1 MLINFKNN
9 YQYLLLFILIV
20 VVHLPFLDADPHY
33 FHSTG
38 RAAFTDE
45 GLYAA
50 QSRNFV
56 NNGSFLISSSD
67 ALIKTPLF
75 GFSLVLPFTIFGISL
90 AIARIWVLLLSAV
103 LLIFF
108 IGRKVNF
115 KILLFCIPFVFL
127 EYYIFEYSQ
136 FSMAEMLA
144 ISCVLAGLVFANNAI
159 ITKSSE
165 QLFIGITFV
174 SMSYFLKIQFIYTL
188 AIAPIYLFLFWIFNK
203 ENKPENRKILLF
215 SLLFTAI
222 YLSFYLLFWYVPNYN
237 LFNFVMQNQSEAK
250 FIDINNWGNRAY
262 ELAVYYFLNPYNIIW
277 SAIVLIVIIVGVFN
291 FKKLTHSEF
300 FGLISM
306 LFIWLVFESHKFVL
320 NYAPSRYFVAIFFV
334 LGYLACLILM
344 ILFETKKFKT
354 FTIIVSLVLLFGQ
367 FINYNKLINE
377 RTYAIK
383 SINKYFANE
392 KLENN
397 LALGAWAAT
406 CTWNAKYNSMPIW
419 DQYFNYKSPLTNLRP
434 NLIII
439 EKNEEDCS
447 LLFKNNHIDL
457 NTVSDSTKNFRIGD
471 WDLTAYWIKK

>member
-56 NNGSFLISSSD
+56 NNGSFLITSSD

-90 AIARIWVLLLSAV
+90 AIARIWVLLLTAV

-144 ISCVLAGLVFANNAI
+144 ISCVLVGLVFANNAI
-159 ITKSSE
+159 ITTSSK

-188 AIAPIYLFLFWIFNK
+188 AIVPFYLFLFWIFNK
-203 ENKPENRKILLF
+203 DNKTESRKILLF
-215 SLLFTAI
+215 SFLFTAI
-222 YLSFYLLFWYVPNYN
+222 YLSFYILFWYITNYN

-262 ELAVYYFLNPYNIIW
+262 ELAVYYFLNPYHIIW
-277 SAIVLIVIIVGVFN
+277 SALVLIVIIVGVFN
-291 FKKLTHSEF
+291 FKKLTHSKF
-300 FGLISM
+300 FGLILM
-306 LFIWLVFESHKFVL
+306 LFIWLGFESHKFVL

-334 LGYLACLILM
+334 LGFLACLILM

-354 FTIIVSLVLLFGQ
+354 FTIIISLLLLFGQ

-419 DQYFNYKSPLTNLRP
+419 DQYFNYKSPLTNLKP
-434 NLIII
+434 MLIII

>member
-1 MLINFKNN
+1 
-9 YQYLLLFILIV
+9 V

-56 NNGSFLISSSD
+56 NNGSFKLSSSD

-75 GFSLVLPFTIFGISL
+75 GFSLVLPFTILGISL
-90 AIARIWVLLLSAV
+90 AKARLWILLLSAV

-108 IGRKVNF
+108 IGRKVNL
-115 KILLFCIPFVFL
+115 KMLLFSIPFVFF

-136 FSMAEMLA
+136 FCMAEMLA
-144 ISCVLAGLVFANNAI
+144 IPCVLAGLVFANNAI
-159 ITKSSE
+159 ITTSRK
-165 QLFIGITFV
+165 QMFIGITFI
-174 SMSYFLKIQFIYTL
+174 SMSYYLKIQFIYTL
-188 AIAPIYLFLFWIFNK
+188 AIVPIYLFLFWIFNK
-203 ENKPENRKILLF
+203 EKKTENRKNLVFSVLF
-215 SLLFTAI
+215 SII
-222 YLSFYLLFWYVPNYN
+222 YLCFYLIFWYIPNYN
-237 LFNFVMQNQSEAK
+237 LLNFVMQNQSEAK
-250 FIDINNWGNRAY
+250 FIEFNNWGNRAY
-262 ELAVYYFLNPYNIIW
+262 ELAVYYFLNPYNIVW
-277 SAIVLIVIIVGVFN
+277 SLTVLLVITVGVFN
-291 FKKLTHSEF
+291 FKKLIYSKF
-300 FGLISM
+300 SGLIFI
-306 LFIWLVFESHKFVL
+306 LFIWLLFESHKFVL

-334 LGYLACLILM
+334 LGFLACLILM
-344 ILFETKKFKT
+344 ILYESKRFKI
-354 FTIIVSLVLLFGQ
+354 FTITISLLLLVSQIG
-367 FINYNKLINE
+367 IYNKLINE
-377 RTYAIK
+377 RTYAIRD
-383 SINKYFANE
+383 INLYFAKD
-392 KLENN
+392 KLENK

-406 CTWNAKYNSMPIW
+406 CTWSSKYNTMPIW
-419 DQYFNYKSPLTNLRP
+419 DQYFNYKSPLTNLKP

>member
-1 MLINFKNN
+1 
-9 YQYLLLFILIV
+9 V

-56 NNGSFLISSSD
+56 NNGSFKLSSSD

-75 GFSLVLPFTIFGISL
+75 GFSLVLPFTILGISL
-90 AIARIWVLLLSAV
+90 AKARLWILLLSAV

-108 IGRKVNF
+108 IGRKVNL
-115 KILLFCIPFVFL
+115 KMLLFSIPFVFF

-136 FSMAEMLA
+136 FCMAEMLA
-144 ISCVLAGLVFANNAI
+144 IPCVLAGLVFANNAI
-159 ITKSSE
+159 ITTSRK
-165 QLFIGITFV
+165 QMFIGITFI
-174 SMSYFLKIQFIYTL
+174 SMSYYLKIQFIYTL
-188 AIAPIYLFLFWIFNK
+188 AIVPIYLFLFWIFNK
-203 ENKPENRKILLF
+203 EKKTENRKNLVFSVLF
-215 SLLFTAI
+215 SII
-222 YLSFYLLFWYVPNYN
+222 YFCFYLIFWYIPNYN
-237 LFNFVMQNQSEAK
+237 LLNFVMQNQSEAK
-250 FIDINNWGNRAY
+250 FIEFNNWGNRAY
-262 ELAVYYFLNPYNIIW
+262 ELAVYYFLNPYNIVW
-277 SAIVLIVIIVGVFN
+277 SLTVLLVITVGVFN
-291 FKKLTHSEF
+291 FKKLIYSKF
-300 FGLISM
+300 SGLIFI
-306 LFIWLVFESHKFVL
+306 LFIWLLFESHKFVL

-334 LGYLACLILM
+334 LGFLACLILM
-344 ILFETKKFKT
+344 ILYESKRFKI
-354 FTIIVSLVLLFGQ
+354 FTITISLLLLVSQIG
-367 FINYNKLINE
+367 IYNKLINE
-377 RTYAIK
+377 RTYAIRD
-383 SINKYFANE
+383 INLYFAKD
-392 KLENN
+392 KLENK

-406 CTWNAKYNSMPIW
+406 CTWSSKYNTMPIW
-419 DQYFNYKSPLTNLRP
+419 DQYFNYKSPLTNLKP

>member
-1 MLINFKNN
+1 MRINLKNN

-20 VVHLPFLDADPHY
+20 VIHLPFLDADPHY

-56 NNGSFLISSSD
+56 NNGSFQLLSSD

-90 AIARIWVLLLSAV
+90 TIARLWVLLLCV
-103 LLIFF
+103 VFLIFF

-115 KILLFCIPFVFL
+115 KILLFSFPFVFF

-144 ISCVLAGLVFANNAI
+144 IPCVLVGLVFANNAI
-159 ITKSSE
+159 ITKNIK
-165 QLFIGITFV
+165 QLFIGITFI

-188 AIAPIYLFLFWIFNK
+188 AIVPIYLFLFWIFNK
-203 ENKPENRKILLF
+203 ENSTENRKNLIFSVLF
-215 SLLFTAI
+215 SAI
-222 YLSFYLLFWYVPNYN
+222 YLSFYILFWYVPNYN

-262 ELAVYYFLNPYNIIW
+262 ELAVYYFLNPYHIIW
-277 SAIVLIVIIVGVFN
+277 SAIVFIVIIVGVFN
-291 FKKLTHSEF
+291 FKKLTHSKF
-300 FGLISM
+300 FGLIFM
-306 LFIWLVFESHKFVL
+306 LFIWLLFEGHKFVL

-334 LGYLACLILM
+334 LGFLACLILM
-344 ILFETKKFKT
+344 ILFETKKFKK

-367 FINYNKLINE
+367 LINYNKLINE
-377 RTYAIK
+377 RTYAIRD
-383 SINKYFANE
+383 INLYFANE
-392 KLENN
+392 KLENK

-406 CTWNAKYNSMPIW
+406 CTWNAKCNSMPIW
-419 DQYFNYKSPLTNLRP
+419 DQYFNYKSPLTNLKP
-434 NLIII
+434 YLIII

-447 LLFKNNHIDL
+447 LLFKNNQIDL
-457 NTVSDSTKNFRIGD
+457 THVSDSTKNFRIGY
-471 WDLTAYWIKK
+471 WDLTAFWIKK

>member
-1 MLINFKNN
+1 MRLYFKNN
-9 YQYLLLFILIV
+9 YQYLLLFIFIV

-56 NNGSFLISSSD
+56 NNGSFKLSSSD

-75 GFSLVLPFTIFGISL
+75 GFSLVLPFTILGISL
-90 AIARIWVLLLSAV
+90 AKARLWILLLSAV

-108 IGRKVNF
+108 IGRKVNL
-115 KILLFCIPFVFL
+115 KMLLFSIPFVFF

-136 FSMAEMLA
+136 FCMAEMLA
-144 ISCVLAGLVFANNAI
+144 IPCVLAGLVFANNAI
-159 ITKSSE
+159 ITTSRK
-165 QLFIGITFV
+165 QMFIGITFI
-174 SMSYFLKIQFIYTL
+174 SMSYYLKIQFIYTL
-188 AIAPIYLFLFWIFNK
+188 AIVPIYLFLFWIFNK
-203 ENKPENRKILLF
+203 EKKTENRKNLVFSVLF
-215 SLLFTAI
+215 SII
-222 YLSFYLLFWYVPNYN
+222 YFCFYLIFWYIPNYN
-237 LFNFVMQNQSEAK
+237 LLNFVMQNQSEAK
-250 FIDINNWGNRAY
+250 FIEFNNWGNRAY
-262 ELAVYYFLNPYNIIW
+262 ELAVYYFLNPYNIVW
-277 SAIVLIVIIVGVFN
+277 SLTVLLVITVGVFN
-291 FKKLTHSEF
+291 FKKLIYSKF
-300 FGLISM
+300 SGLIFI
-306 LFIWLVFESHKFVL
+306 LFIWLLFESHKFVL

-334 LGYLACLILM
+334 LGFLACLILM
-344 ILFETKKFKT
+344 ILYESKRFKI
-354 FTIIVSLVLLFGQ
+354 FTITISLLLLVSQIG
-367 FINYNKLINE
+367 IYNKLINE
-377 RTYAIK
+377 RTYAIRD
-383 SINKYFANE
+383 INLYFAKD
-392 KLENN
+392 KLENK

-406 CTWNAKYNSMPIW
+406 CTWNAKYNTMPIW
-419 DQYFNYKSPLTNLRP
+419 DQYFNYKSPLTNLKP

>member
-1 MLINFKNN
+1 
-9 YQYLLLFILIV
+9 V

-56 NNGSFLISSSD
+56 NNGSFKLSSSD

-75 GFSLVLPFTIFGISL
+75 GFSLVLPFTILGISL
-90 AIARIWVLLLSAV
+90 AKARLWILLLSAV

-108 IGRKVNF
+108 IGRKVNL
-115 KILLFCIPFVFL
+115 KMLLFSIPFVFF

-136 FSMAEMLA
+136 FCMAEMLA
-144 ISCVLAGLVFANNAI
+144 IPCVLAGLVFANNAI
-159 ITKSSE
+159 ITTSRK
-165 QLFIGITFV
+165 QMFIGITFI
-174 SMSYFLKIQFIYTL
+174 SMSYYLKIQFIYTL
-188 AIAPIYLFLFWIFNK
+188 AIVPIYLFLFWIFNK
-203 ENKPENRKILLF
+203 EKKTENRKNLVFSVLF
-215 SLLFTAI
+215 SII
-222 YLSFYLLFWYVPNYN
+222 YFCFYLIFWYIPNYN
-237 LFNFVMQNQSEAK
+237 LLNFVMQNQSEAK
-250 FIDINNWGNRAY
+250 FIEFNNWGNRAY
-262 ELAVYYFLNPYNIIW
+262 ELAVYYFLNPYNIVW
-277 SAIVLIVIIVGVFN
+277 SLTVLLVITVGVFN
-291 FKKLTHSEF
+291 FKKLIYSKF
-300 FGLISM
+300 SGLIFI
-306 LFIWLVFESHKFVL
+306 LFIWLLFESHKFVL

-334 LGYLACLILM
+334 LGFLACLILM
-344 ILFETKKFKT
+344 ILYESKRFKI
-354 FTIIVSLVLLFGQ
+354 FTITISLLLLVSQIG
-367 FINYNKLINE
+367 IYNKLINE
-377 RTYAIK
+377 RTYAIRD
-383 SINKYFANE
+383 INLYFAKD
-392 KLENN
+392 KLENK

-406 CTWNAKYNSMPIW
+406 FTWSSKYNTMPIW
-419 DQYFNYKSPLTNLRP
+419 DQYFNYKSPLTNLKP

>member
-377 RTYAIK
+377 RTYGIK

>member
-1 MLINFKNN
+1 
-9 YQYLLLFILIV
+9 V
-20 VVHLPFLDADPHY
+20 VIHLPFLDADPHF

-56 NNGSFLISSSD
+56 NNGSFQLSSSD

-90 AIARIWVLLLSAV
+90 AKARFWVLLLSSIF
-103 LLIFF
+103 LIFF

-115 KILLFCIPFVFL
+115 KMLLFSFPFVFF

-136 FSMAEMLA
+136 FCMAEMLA
-144 ISCVLAGLVFANNAI
+144 IPCVLVGLVFANNAI
-159 ITKSSE
+159 INSSSK
-165 QLFIGITFV
+165 QLFFGITFI
-174 SMSYFLKIQFIYTL
+174 SMSYYLKIQFIYTL
-188 AIAPIYLFLFWIFNK
+188 AIVPIYLFLFWILNK
-203 ENKPENRKILLF
+203 ENKTENRKILLF
-215 SLLFTAI
+215 SFLFTAI
-222 YLSFYLLFWYVPNYN
+222 YLCFYLIFWYIPNYN
-237 LFNFVMQNQSEAK
+237 FFNFVLQNQSEAK
-250 FIDINNWGNRAY
+250 FIEFNNWGNRAY
-262 ELAVYYFLNPYNIIW
+262 DLAVYYFLNPYHIIW
-277 SAIVLIVIIVGVFN
+277 SAIVLLVIAVGIFN
-291 FKKLTHSEF
+291 LKKLTHSKF
-300 FGLISM
+300 SGLIFM

-334 LGYLACLILM
+334 LGFLACLILM

-354 FTIIVSLVLLFGQ
+354 FTIIVSLLLFFSQ
-367 FINYNKLINE
+367 ISIYTKLINE
-377 RTYAIK
+377 RTYAIRD
-383 SINKYFANE
+383 INIYFANE

-406 CTWNAKYNSMPIW
+406 CTWNAKCNTMPIW
-419 DQYFNYKSPLTNLRP
+419 DQYFNYKSPLTNLKP

-457 NTVSDSTKNFRIGD
+457 AQVSDSTKNFRIGN